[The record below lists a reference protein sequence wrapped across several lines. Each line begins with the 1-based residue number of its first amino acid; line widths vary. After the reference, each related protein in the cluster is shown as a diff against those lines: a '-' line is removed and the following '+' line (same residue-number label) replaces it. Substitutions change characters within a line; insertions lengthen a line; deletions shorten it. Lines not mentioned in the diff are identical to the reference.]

1 MVFGFSGLATI
12 IRADFFMQ
20 SILTL
25 MNSIKQENRR
35 LAEICIRI
43 LLVPVLVI
51 AMFKLTGSLCELLAI
66 AVVRF

>member
-1 MVFGFSGLATI
+1 
-12 IRADFFMQ
+12 MQ

-25 MNSIKQENRR
+25 INSIKQENRR